1 MRPFVFVR
9 SASPELA
16 ISAAAVG
23 NRQIPPVQADG
34 QFLAGGTT
42 IIDLMKLDV
51 MRPKTLVDINPLQE
65 RLGKIQAD
73 ERGLRLG
80 SLVRM
85 AQAAEH
91 DAIKRD
97 YPVIAETLNL
107 AASQQIRNMAS
118 LGGNVLQRTR
128 CTYFRDV
135 SWNACNKRNPGSGC
149 AALGG
154 ESRKHAIL
162 GTSNHCI
169 ASYPGD
175 FAQALMV
182 LDAHVDVGGP
192 HGLRSVAF
200 ADLHRV
206 PANSPNIETQ
216 LAPGELIL
224 GFIIPAGPWTRRSH
238 YLKIRDRESYE
249 FALASAA
256 VALQLEDGI
265 VRDARIALGGVAT
278 IPWRAREAEAALKG
292 QRLDEQ
298 TAGRAADAAFAGA
311 KTTEDNAYKVPL
323 GKQTLVRALLE
334 AGQMEI

>member
-1 MRPFVFVR
+1 MRPFSFVR
-9 SASPELA
+9 SETPEQA
-16 ISAAAVG
+16 IQATAGG
-23 NRQIPPVQADG
+23 NRQMPPAQAEK

-42 IIDLMKLDV
+42 IVDLMKLDV
-51 MRPKTLVDINPLQE
+51 MRPQILVDINPLQE
-65 RLGKIQAD
+65 HLGRIEAD
-73 ERGLRLG
+73 DRGLRLG

-85 AQAAEH
+85 AQAADH

-97 YPVIAETLNL
+97 YPVIADTLTL

-135 SWNACNKRNPGSGC
+135 SWAACNKRNPGSGC

-154 ESRKHAIL
+154 ENRKHAIL
-162 GTSNHCI
+162 GASNDCI

-182 LDAHVDVGGP
+182 LDARVEIAGSGGP
-192 HGLRSVAF
+192 RSLAF
-200 ADLHRV
+200 AELHREPGTTPQV
-206 PANSPNIETQ
+206 ETQ
-216 LAPGELIL
+216 LGSGELIL
-224 GFIIPAGPWTRRSH
+224 GFTIPAGPWTKRSR

-256 VALQLEDGI
+256 VALHLEGD
-265 VRDARIALGGVAT
+265 VVQEARIALGGVAT
-278 IPWRAREAEAALKG
+278 VPWRAREAEAALKG

-298 TAGRAADAAFAGA
+298 TAMRAAEAAFVGA
-311 KTTEDNAYKVPL
+311 KTTEHNSYKVPL
-323 GKQTLVRALLE
+323 GKQTLVRALLD
-334 AGQMEI
+334 ASRMEI